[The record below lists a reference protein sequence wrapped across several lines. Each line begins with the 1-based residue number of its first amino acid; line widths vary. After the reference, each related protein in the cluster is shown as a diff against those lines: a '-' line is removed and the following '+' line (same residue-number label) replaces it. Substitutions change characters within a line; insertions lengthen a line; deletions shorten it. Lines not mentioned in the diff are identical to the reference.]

1 MIGLGPN
8 GLQHGAVPYP
18 RRPIRVAHTCESTLV
33 FRERHQRHRKSTEQP
48 PCSIFDA
55 DERQK
60 GQVKSLLQEV
70 DAQHFFK
77 FSGGRLWPLSSGA
90 ARSAR
95 SRTTTESLRPSR
107 PEIARVRSVYRSS
120 SRPAPQMS
128 TAHPLP
134 HFHTHHLPTHSF
146 VPYSADLCRASL
158 SRKSASRVRL
168 RNIDRLILVW
178 LYRFFPSILNANR
191 HNQAGNG
198 NPLAPARLPS
208 LLALEVSP
216 ARRTSED

>member
-1 MIGLGPN
+1 MGRCLIRGGLS
-8 GLQHGAVPYP
+8 AS
-18 RRPIRVAHTCESTLV
+18 RIRVRARWYSANDTSATANLPSSPHAASSTPMSG
-33 FRERHQRHRKSTEQP
+33 RKDRLNH
-48 PCSIFDA
+48 CC
-55 DERQK
+55 RK
-60 GQVKSLLQEV
+60 L

-77 FSGGRLWPLSSGA
+77 LSGGRLWPLSSGA